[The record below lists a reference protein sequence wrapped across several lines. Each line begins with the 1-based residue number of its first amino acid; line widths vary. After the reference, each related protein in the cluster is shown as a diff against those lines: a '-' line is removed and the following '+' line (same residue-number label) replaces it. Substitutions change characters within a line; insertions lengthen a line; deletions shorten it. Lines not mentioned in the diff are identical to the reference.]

1 MTGGEPVTLGPV
13 MWISQVIMLL
23 LTAAVLWLG
32 IVEFSTLGLAFV
44 VFGLGGVLIIMLVAA
59 LTGRLRIGGVGAR
72 ELTVTSLDLI
82 LIVVV
87 NIGLLWLFGAP
98 MDVGPSSANTWAERI
113 LVNVLFAIYEE
124 NLMLGLYS
132 AGKAGSIPDAYL
144 VIGAS
149 LLFVPFHAWV
159 RGLDLLFAVFLIVG
173 RSVLTGLYAISDHS
187 DPSYIT
193 HIIWNVVNS

>member
-13 MWISQVIMLL
+13 MWISQVIKIL

-72 ELTVTSLDLI
+72 ELTVASLGLI

-149 LLFVPFHAWV
+149 LLFVPLHAWV

>member
-1 MTGGEPVTLGPV
+1 MTGEPVTLGPV
-13 MWISQVIMLL
+13 MWISQVMMLL
-23 LTAAVLWLG
+23 LSAAVLWLG
-32 IVEFSTLGLAFV
+32 VVEFSTLGLALV
-44 VFGLGGVLIIMLVAA
+44 VFGFGGVLVILLVAA
-59 LTGRLRIGGVGAR
+59 LTGRLRIGGIGAR
-72 ELTVTSLDLI
+72 EFTVAALGLI

-87 NIGLLWLFGAP
+87 NVGMTWIFGVP
-98 MDVGPSSANTWAERI
+98 MDVGPSSAGTWAERI

-132 AGKAGSIPDAYL
+132 AGKAGNIPDIYL
-144 VIGAS
+144 VVGAS
-149 LLFVPFHAWV
+149 FLFVPLHAWV
-159 RGLDLLFAVFLIVG
+159 RGLDILFAMFLIVG

>member
-72 ELTVTSLDLI
+72 ELTVASLGLI

-149 LLFVPFHAWV
+149 LLFVPLHAWV